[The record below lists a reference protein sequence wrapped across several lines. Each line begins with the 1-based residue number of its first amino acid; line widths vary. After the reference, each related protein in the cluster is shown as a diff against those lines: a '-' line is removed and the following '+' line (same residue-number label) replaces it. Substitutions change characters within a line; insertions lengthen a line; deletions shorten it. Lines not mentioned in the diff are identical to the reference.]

1 MSVVD
6 APERFVAEPTD
17 ETLAES
23 AVEDV
28 FVVRTRVARA
38 PTWPGFLPRPH
49 RQARARNVY
58 ALVALTG
65 QQLHDNAYP
74 VFPQQRSIVRTI
86 PNCPPI
92 SMRSPTDDA
101 ARLRDDHGARAWQG
115 RPAAGVFYSWFSPAC
130 GDCVDTGSMP
140 GVLVTAGSSVGSAYM
155 GGQPWSL
162 ASERSSWWQG
172 SGCSWWWQGSL

>member
-74 VFPQQRSIVRTI
+74 VPAAAVNRAHDPELSADLDAIADRR
-86 PNCPPI
+86 C
-92 SMRSPTDDA
+92 RPTTRRPRRA
-101 ARLRDDHGARAWQG
+101 GMARAASG
-115 RPAAGVFYSWFSPAC
+115 RSVLLMVFSRVW
-130 GDCVDTGSMP
+130 
-140 GVLVTAGSSVGSAYM
+140 
-155 GGQPWSL
+155 
-162 ASERSSWWQG
+162 
-172 SGCSWWWQGSL
+172 

>member
-28 FVVRTRVARA
+28 IVVRTRVARA

-74 VFPQQRSIVRTI
+74 VFLQQRSIVRTI
-86 PNCPPI
+86 PNCSPI
-92 SMRSPTDDA
+92 SMRSPTSTDDA
-101 ARLRDDHGARAWQG
+101 RPTTRRPRRAGMARAASG
-115 RPAAGVFYSWFSPAC
+115 RSVLLMVFSRVW
-130 GDCVDTGSMP
+130 
-140 GVLVTAGSSVGSAYM
+140 
-155 GGQPWSL
+155 
-162 ASERSSWWQG
+162 
-172 SGCSWWWQGSL
+172 